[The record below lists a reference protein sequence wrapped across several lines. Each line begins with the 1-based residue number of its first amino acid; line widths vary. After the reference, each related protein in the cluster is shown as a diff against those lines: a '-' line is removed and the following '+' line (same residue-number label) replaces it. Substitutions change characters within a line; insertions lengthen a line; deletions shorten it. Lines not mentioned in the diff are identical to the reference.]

1 MRPSPP
7 PPEPPQTV
15 LDRIDQGR
23 TALVA
28 DRYLVFNE
36 ERYSPHAPPLQSI
49 WCRRCNRHSFNPNDA
64 LWRFCVKCDTWHD
77 YPNEEEPE
85 TGCETSPSTRKPD

>member
-1 MRPSPP
+1 MSEELPA
-7 PPEPPQTV
+7 TV

-36 ERYSPHAPPLQSI
+36 DLYSPNAPPRQSI
-49 WCRRCNRHSFNPNDA
+49 WCRACNRHSFNPNDA
-64 LWRFCVKCDTWHD
+64 TWRYCGCCHTWHD
-77 YPNEEEPE
+77 FPEEE
-85 TGCETSPSTRKPD
+85 TV